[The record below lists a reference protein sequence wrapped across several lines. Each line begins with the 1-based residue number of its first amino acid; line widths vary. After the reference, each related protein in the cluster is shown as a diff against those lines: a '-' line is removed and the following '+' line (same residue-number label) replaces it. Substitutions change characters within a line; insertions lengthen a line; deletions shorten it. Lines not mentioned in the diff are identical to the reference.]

1 MWNCVGRDCSVG
13 VTRGPVGLA
22 IFLIVV
28 IKYPRRSILQKRV
41 FRLRVGGDMVH
52 TEEKKAAEKAAV
64 APWM

>member
-1 MWNCVGRDCSVG
+1 MG

-28 IKYPRRSILQKRV
+28 IKYRRRSILQKKRV